1 MKKTN
6 DTPMEDFQALYN
18 RQVNR
23 VYRLHWLCWAAKV
36 MLKTRYTRRD
46 AGAGHCENSQ
56 NRK

>member
-23 VYRLHWLCWAAKV
+23 VYRLALNNNKRKKTCHRIKI
-36 MLKTRYTRRD
+36 ML
-46 AGAGHCENSQ
+46 
-56 NRK
+56 

>member
-23 VYRLHWLCWAAKV
+23 VYILALDK
-36 MLKTRYTRRD
+36 
-46 AGAGHCENSQ
+46 
-56 NRK
+56 

>member
-23 VYRLHWLCWAAKV
+23 CLLYTSDAA
-36 MLKTRYTRRD
+36 D
-46 AGAGHCENSQ
+46 E
-56 NRK
+56 

>member
-23 VYRLHWLCWAAKV
+23 VYRVALDK
-36 MLKTRYTRRD
+36 
-46 AGAGHCENSQ
+46 
-56 NRK
+56 